1 MVFGGG
7 DTDHAKTATD
17 FFSRTAEAARK
28 KFVLACRPMGL
39 LPTTYRA
46 PGQESGPP
54 LADVVRLGNENAR
67 RLLVLCGGNRACDAL
82 CGSAVQVGW
91 LTDFGTAHL
100 PPDMAILLVHHGAAP
115 PSGGEDNLALPEVP
129 QWDDDILAK
138 VEERYAA
145 YAREK
150 GLDSQGNPLPAPD
163 SANRIPG
170 FPPEMLDAMA
180 PTLFRG
186 EGERIAIIDIR
197 LGLGAY
203 GEAEVTACQPPDS
216 HGARRA
222 RTWFA
227 LPEAAEDE
235 TPSQQLADSMA
246 AGLAR
251 RVQVPEITT
260 VALEFGTYSMLS
272 VLDSL
277 AARPP
282 GRSAPDTRRLL
293 HPDGADWK
301 EAVWHSAIVAIQRA
315 LTGLQR

>member
-1 MVFGGG
+1 MVFGG
-7 DTDHAKTATD
+7 DQTDHAKTAVD
-17 FFSRTAEAARK
+17 FFSSNAETARK
-28 KFVLACRPMGL
+28 KFVLACRPMGI
-39 LPTTYRA
+39 LPKTYRA

-54 LADVVRLGNENAR
+54 LADVVRLGNESAQR
-67 RLLVLCGGNRACDAL
+67 VLVLCGGNRISDAL

-91 LTDFGTAHL
+91 LSEFGMAHL
-100 PPDMAILLVHHGAAP
+100 PPDTAIFLVHHGAAP
-115 PSGGEDNLALPEVP
+115 PSGGEDNVAMPDVP
-129 QWDDDILAK
+129 QWDDDVLAK

-150 GLDSQGNPLPAPD
+150 GLDSEGNPLPAPE
-163 SANRIPG
+163 SGNQIPG
-170 FPPEMLDAMA
+170 FPPEMLDAVA
-180 PTLFRG
+180 QTLFRG
-186 EGERIAIIDIR
+186 GGERIAIIDIR
-197 LGLGAY
+197 LGLGPY

-216 HGARRA
+216 HGARRV

-227 LPEAAEDE
+227 QPEPAEDKS
-235 TPSQQLADSMA
+235 PAQQLPDSMA

-260 VALEFGTYSMLS
+260 VALEFGTYSMRS

-277 AARPP
+277 AARPQ
-282 GRSAPDTRRLL
+282 GQSRPDTRRLL